1 MFADPRRLAV
11 ALAGLCAFLDL
22 YATQPL
28 LPLFAQSFGATPA
41 QVSLT
46 VSATTLAV
54 ALVAPF
60 VGLLADSVG
69 RKRVIVA
76 AMFTLLAPTIAI
88 SFATDLHQ
96 LIVLRFVQGLLLPAI
111 FGVTVAYIG
120 DEWPIADVPAVTGI
134 YISGSALGGFLGRFI
149 SGVVSEA
156 FGWRS
161 AFLVLAAITLMGAV
175 VTARFLPRESH
186 FVRSTDLVNALRTM
200 IGHLRNRRLIA
211 TFVIGFAVLFS
222 FVSSLTYVN
231 FYLAAPPF
239 GLTSAGLG
247 SIFFVYLFGVVSTPM
262 SAAQINRFG
271 RRAVVNA
278 MTATWIAGFI
288 VTLYPAL
295 WVVIVGLSISVMSGF
310 MVQTCATSY
319 LASAAT
325 HGRSSAVGLYVTFYY
340 IGGSLGAILP
350 APAWHRFGWPGCV
363 AVTSGALLIAAAL
376 SNYFWRT
383 PKTGTPQTG
392 TPPAAAA

>member
-28 LPLFAQSFGATPA
+28 LPLFADTFRATPA
-41 QVSLT
+41 AVSMT

-60 VGLLADSVG
+60 VGLLADSIG

-76 AMFTLLAPTIAI
+76 ALFILIVPTVAIAGA
-88 SFATDLHQ
+88 ATLHQ
-96 LIVLRFVQGLLLPAI
+96 LILLRFVQGLLLPAI

-120 DEWPIADVPAVTGI
+120 DEWPAADVPAVTGV
-134 YISGSALGGFLGRFI
+134 YISGSALGGFLGRFL

-156 FGWRS
+156 FGWRT
-161 AFLVLAAITLMGAV
+161 AFMVLAAITLAGATV
-175 VTARFLPRESH
+175 IARYLPRETQ
-186 FVRSTDLVNALRTM
+186 FVRSTDLVSALRIM
-200 IGHLRNRRLIA
+200 VGHMRNRRLIA

-271 RRAVVNA
+271 RRAVVNV
-278 MTATWIAGFI
+278 MIGTWILGLA

-295 WVVIVGLSISVMSGF
+295 WVVILGLTISVGSGF

-319 LASAAT
+319 LASAAS
-325 HGRSSAVGLYVTFYY
+325 HGRSSAVGLYVTCYY
-340 IGGSLGAILP
+340 IGGSLGAVLP
-350 APAWHRFGWPGCV
+350 APAWRLFGWPGCL
-363 AVTSGALLIAAAL
+363 AVTSSALLIAAAL

-383 PKTGTPQTG
+383 PKAG
-392 TPPAAAA
+392 TPPAAAS